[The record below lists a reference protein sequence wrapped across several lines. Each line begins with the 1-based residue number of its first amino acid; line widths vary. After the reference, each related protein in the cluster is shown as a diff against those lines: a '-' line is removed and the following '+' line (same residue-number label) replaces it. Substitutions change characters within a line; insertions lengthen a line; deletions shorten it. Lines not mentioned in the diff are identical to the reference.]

1 MKKIIFLALAA
12 STVAVAT
19 PASAQTVIGTV
30 EVTGTVVGRCSVVQ
44 PGGSLG
50 VGTFGGTIA
59 LSNLDEADGTL
70 KTSLESTIS
79 AAPAGTPVETRI
91 VCNSA
96 NTNISVNA
104 GKLSNSAA
112 ADTGYSND
120 IDYTAEL
127 EVNTTAGLRYATYN
141 TLAPVAADHTKQI
154 GRIAAGAANN
164 VKVRAYAL
172 AAEGGLTSLLV
183 AGNYT
188 STIIVTISPV
198 AI

>member
-1 MKKIIFLALAA
+1 MKKLVLLAMAA
-12 STVAVAT
+12 STVAIAT
-19 PASAQTVIGTV
+19 PAAAQVTGTV

-44 PGGSLG
+44 PGGGVG

-59 LSNLDEADGTL
+59 LSDLDEADGTL
-70 KTSLESTIS
+70 KATLEGTTSM
-79 AAPAGTPVETRI
+79 APAGTPVETRV

-104 GKLSNSAA
+104 GKLSNNVPLTDA
-112 ADTGYSND
+112 GYSND

-164 VKVRAYAL
+164 IKVRAYAL

-188 STIIVTISPV
+188 STITVTINPV
-198 AI
+198 L